1 MKGWDTMTSV
11 RDEIL
16 EVLNREKIGTLATV
30 ENGKPYSRYM
40 TFQHEDFV
48 LYTVTNKHS
57 EKMEELRKN
66 PYTHILY
73 GYENGGFGDTYVEIE
88 GKLTEVHEEGIK
100 NKLAEFFTSI
110 FIGNQDEM
118 VTLKIEPIRMRLMNK
133 KGQPPKELEFS
144 NDH

>member
-1 MKGWDTMTSV
+1 MTSV
-11 RDEIL
+11 KDEIL
-16 EVLNREKIGTLATV
+16 EVLNREKIGTMATV

-88 GKLTEVHEEGIK
+88 GKLTEILEDGIK
-100 NKLAEFFTSI
+100 NKLAEFFTNI
-110 FIGNQDEM
+110 FVGNHDEM
-118 VTLKIEPIRMRLMNK
+118 ITLKIEPTRMRLMNK
-133 KGQPPKELEFS
+133 KGESPKELEFT

>member
-1 MKGWDTMTSV
+1 MTSV
-11 RDEIL
+11 REEIL
-16 EVLNREKIGTLATV
+16 EVLNREKIGTMATV

-57 EKMEELRKN
+57 EKMEELRQN

-73 GYENGGFGDTYVEIE
+73 GYENGGFGDSYVEIE

-100 NKLAEFFTSI
+100 NKIAEIFTNI

-144 NDH
+144 SDH

>member
-1 MKGWDTMTSV
+1 MTSV

-16 EVLNREKIGTLATV
+16 EVLNREKIGTMATV

-40 TFQHEDFV
+40 TFQHEDFI

-73 GYENGGFGDTYVEIE
+73 GYENRGFGDTYVEIE
-88 GKLTEVHEEGIK
+88 GKLTEILEDGLK

-110 FIGNQDEM
+110 FVGNHDEM
-118 VTLKIEPIRMRLMNK
+118 ITLKIEPIRMRLMNK
-133 KGQPPKELEFS
+133 KGEPPKELEFK